1 MNELLTFATIG
12 LMLGLAGNAHCVGMC
27 GPIALAL
34 PTGDAGP
41 AKRTALLSLYSVGRV
56 VTYTVLGVV
65 FGLLGL
71 GVRLAGWQQGL
82 SIAVG
87 VILILGVLLPYALK
101 GRSTRTWP
109 WQAWVQHQFGA
120 LLRRPGFG
128 SFLGIGMLNGL
139 LPCGLV
145 YTALAGASVAGS
157 VQGGAVFMAAF
168 GFGTVPALFA
178 MAWFSKAMSQRARAY
193 LKKAIP
199 VLTIVIGL
207 LFILRGLGLGIP
219 MISPP
224 TEVLQVGMTAGE
236 SCH

>member
-1 MNELLTFATIG
+1 MNELLTFSMMG

-41 AKRTALLSLYSVGRV
+41 MRRAGMLGMYSVGRV
-56 VTYTVLGVV
+56 VTYTILGVV

-71 GVRLAGWQQGL
+71 GVRLAGWQQAL
-82 SIAVG
+82 SIGVG
-87 VILILGVLLPYALK
+87 VILILGVLVPYLFSK
-101 GRSTRTWP
+101 RSTHTMP
-109 WQAWVQHQFGA
+109 WQGWVNRMFGK
-120 LLRRPGFG
+120 LIRKPGMAGFA
-128 SFLGIGMLNGL
+128 GIGILNGL

-157 VQGGAVFMAAF
+157 IEGGAVFMAAF

-178 MAWFSKAMSQRARAY
+178 MAWFSKTLSPKARGY

-199 VLTIVIGL
+199 VLTILIGI

-224 TEVLQVGMTAGE
+224 TEVLQVGLADGPV
-236 SCH
+236 CH